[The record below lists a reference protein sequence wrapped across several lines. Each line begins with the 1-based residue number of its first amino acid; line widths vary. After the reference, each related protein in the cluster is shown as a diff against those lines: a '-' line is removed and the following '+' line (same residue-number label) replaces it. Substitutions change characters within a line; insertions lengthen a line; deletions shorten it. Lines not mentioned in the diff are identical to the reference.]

1 MKNTDFP
8 EKTKQASSETEQ
20 VCSFLCP
27 TAREPER
34 ETMNAKNAQNKPK
47 ELTPEEQAL
56 LKAYRR
62 EYARQYRAKNKER
75 CRQNH
80 INYELRKAREQAAAG
95 LLDVPGVT
103 PAPAKE

>member
-1 MKNTDFP
+1 M
-8 EKTKQASSETEQ
+8 
-20 VCSFLCP
+20 
-27 TAREPER
+27 
-34 ETMNAKNAQNKPK
+34 NAQNKPK

-62 EYARQYRAKNKER
+62 EYARQYREKNKER
-75 CRQNH
+75 CKQHH

-103 PAPAKE
+103 PAAAKE